1 MTTFQEEVD
10 SAGKVAS
17 ASTKAMTRALMI
29 GIIPIIEF
37 GILVSVSLLVVSIPI
52 RLLKR
57 WENG

>member
-1 MTTFQEEVD
+1 
-10 SAGKVAS
+10 
-17 ASTKAMTRALMI
+17 MTRALMI

-57 WENG
+57 WENNN